1 MPIVEFNNNNMST
14 RTKFILTFVAG
25 LVTGVILVFAFGYY
39 VAMSNRN
46 NSSSDNVVQM
56 FDTPKQEIKADEFKI
71 FQVLPDGSA
80 LASYDEI
87 ISKEGYIEYG
97 TVVFFPASNEAAY
110 YDSQIITLPKGK
122 CFKQIGTYR
131 YTTKDGMMKTVPA
144 IDIFDK

>member
-39 VAMSNRN
+39 VAMSDRN

-97 TVVFFPASNEAAY
+97 Y
-110 YDSQIITLPKGK
+110 
-122 CFKQIGTYR
+122 CC
-131 YTTKDGMMKTVPA
+131 
-144 IDIFDK
+144 IFSCVK

>member
-1 MPIVEFNNNNMST
+1 MST

-25 LVTGVILVFAFGYY
+25 IITGVILVFACGYC
-39 VAMSNRN
+39 VAMSIKNTSSN
-46 NSSSDNVVQM
+46 NAVQM
-56 FDTPKQEIKADEFKI
+56 FDAPQQEIKADEFKI

-131 YTTKDGMMKTVPA
+131 YTTKDGMTKTVPA

>member
-39 VAMSNRN
+39 VAMSDRN

-71 FQVLPDGSA
+71 FQVLQDGSA
-80 LASYDEI
+80 LASYDEVR
-87 ISKEGYIEYG
+87 SKEGYVDFG
-97 TVVFFPASNEAAY
+97 TVVLFPASDEVSY
-110 YDSQIITLPKGK
+110 YDDQIISLPQGK
-122 CFKQIGTYR
+122 CFRQIGTYR
-131 YTTKDGMMKTVPA
+131 YTTKDGTEKTVPA

>member
-39 VAMSNRN
+39 VAMSDRN

-71 FQVLPDGSA
+71 FQVLQDGSA
-80 LASYDEI
+80 LASYDKVR
-87 ISKEGYIEYG
+87 SKEGYVDFG
-97 TVVFFPASNEAAY
+97 TVVLFPASDEVSY
-110 YDSQIITLPKGK
+110 YDDQIANASDRLVHIAIQL
-122 CFKQIGTYR
+122 
-131 YTTKDGMMKTVPA
+131 KTVQKRPYLRL
-144 IDIFDK
+144 ISSTNRKVR

>member
-1 MPIVEFNNNNMST
+1 M
-14 RTKFILTFVAG
+14 AG

-39 VAMSNRN
+39 VAMSDRN
-46 NSSSDNVVQM
+46 NSSDNVVQM

-71 FQVLPDGSA
+71 FQVLQDGSA

-87 ISKEGYIEYG
+87 RSKEGYIEYG
-97 TVVFFPASNEAAY
+97 TVVFFPASKEAAY

-131 YTTKDGMMKTVPA
+131 YTTKDGTEKTVPA

>member
-25 LVTGVILVFAFGYY
+25 LVTGVILVLAFGYY
-39 VAMSNRN
+39 VAMSDRN

>member
-1 MPIVEFNNNNMST
+1 MST

-25 LVTGVILVFAFGYY
+25 LVTGVILVFAFGYN
-39 VAMSNRN
+39 VAMSDRN